1 MGIGGL
7 KLTLF
12 NLTDLYDKKR
22 MLNKKFN
29 KNLYL
34 TDERYKAKFK
44 S

>member
-12 NLTDLYDKKR
+12 NLTDLYDKKW
-22 MLNKKFN
+22 MLNKIFN
-29 KNLYL
+29 KSLYL
-34 TDERYKAKFK
+34 PDERYKANFK